1 MDIGLVND
9 KVKITSFFLHH
20 ALLVAIKYK
29 MVIQKDLFFARAAVQ
44 GVPTYRGVY
53 PCEVEEDSE

>member
-1 MDIGLVND
+1 MDIGLVNGN
-9 KVKITSFFLHH
+9 VKITSFFLHH
-20 ALLVAIKYK
+20 AFLVAIKYK

-44 GVPTYRGVY
+44 GVPKCRGVY

>member
-9 KVKITSFFLHH
+9 KVKITHFFLHH

-44 GVPTYRGVY
+44 GVPIYRGVY

>member
-20 ALLVAIKYK
+20 AFLVAIKYK

-44 GVPTYRGVY
+44 EVPKNRGVY
-53 PCEVEEDSE
+53 PCEVEEDNE